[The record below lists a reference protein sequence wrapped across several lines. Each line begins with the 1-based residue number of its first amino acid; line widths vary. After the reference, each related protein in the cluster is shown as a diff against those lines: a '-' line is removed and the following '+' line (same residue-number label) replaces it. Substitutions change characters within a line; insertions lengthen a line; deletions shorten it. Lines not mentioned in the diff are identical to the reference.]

1 MQLDRWGDFVT
12 SFLTSEREEHTSAT
26 EMIRHTSPAIVLIL
40 IDYNAMLCSQWMMLQ
55 RFQCIGNRHLY
66 WQTDQLYLLYLHC
79 SEVENVFGSDFHL
92 QGHRS
97 GAEANCPL
105 SLVLVS
111 SFIHNLVNR
120 FFQWKL
126 RNQPLFVSSVR
137 RVDAFCRSQLAQ
149 TRSYSQN
156 HFDLSLERT
165 KLLPY
170 SLELGRGI

>member
-137 RVDAFCRSQLAQ
+137 SSSIYHGLIEIRS
-149 TRSYSQN
+149 T
-156 HFDLSLERT
+156 HFFRFF
-165 KLLPY
+165 KFF
-170 SLELGRGI
+170 RF